1 MKSLIGLA
9 ALLALSG
16 CGSQS
21 SQTAPGN
28 GNTSVS
34 AETSETLLTKEE
46 ILATLSRHGLNPE
59 TAPAPDVSKKMV
71 EALAGIP
78 NGTTDRFLLGID
90 RQGLMALGF
99 GSIDD
104 AKQME
109 ARHKGDGFRHHNWY
123 LGGMVSA
130 DVFNKTRDALR
141 KG

>member
-9 ALLALSG
+9 ALVTICG
-16 CGSQS
+16 CGGQP
-21 SQTAPGN
+21 SQTQSTN
-28 GNTSVS
+28 STTSAS
-34 AETSETLLTKEE
+34 TQESERLLTRED

-59 TAPAPDVSKKMV
+59 TVPAPEVSKKMT

-99 GSIDD
+99 ESIDD

-109 ARHKGDGFRHHNWY
+109 ARHKGEGFRHHNWY
-123 LGGMVSA
+123 LGGLVPA

>member
-16 CGSQS
+16 CGGQP
-21 SQTAPGN
+21 SQTAPTS

-34 AETSETLLTKEE
+34 TETSEALLTKED

-59 TAPAPDVSKKMV
+59 TVPAPEVSKKMA

-90 RQGLMALGF
+90 KQGLMALGF
-99 GSIDD
+99 GSIED
-104 AKQME
+104 AKLME
-109 ARHKGDGFRHHNWY
+109 ERHKGDGFRHHNWY
-123 LGGMVSA
+123 LGGIVPA